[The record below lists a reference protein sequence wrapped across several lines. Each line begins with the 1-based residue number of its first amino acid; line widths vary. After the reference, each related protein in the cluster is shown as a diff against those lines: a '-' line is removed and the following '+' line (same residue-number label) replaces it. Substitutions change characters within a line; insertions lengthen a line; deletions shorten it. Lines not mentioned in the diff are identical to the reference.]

1 MKSFSKYQVFIAF
14 IFTVLIFV
22 SCDKNKLYEFSY
34 PTSEAH
40 FVGAKNQSLQVLS
53 ATQAPQKIEFGTTDV
68 ATTDRLITYK
78 LTSPTGAVAGT
89 HYNIIGGSGGS
100 ITMPAGQSIT
110 SISVQGIFAAYNATG
125 RKDTLVFTIA
135 EPSLKSS
142 TFSDTVKL
150 ALRGTCFEG
159 DIVLTE
165 LLGNYANTRETFGTS
180 PYGPYLTKI
189 TAATST
195 GLKTARITVTNI
207 WDNGWGPLQFD
218 LDWNDPANTM
228 ATVVPQAAIA
238 GSNAGDLSATY
249 AGQTIAVRAPSA
261 ALAVTPPT
269 YSYCLGK
276 FTLKMQLGVTGVG
289 FFGTLYTVNMAR

>member
-1 MKSFSKYQVFIAF
+1 MKSFSKYNLFIA
-14 IFTVLIFV
+14 LILATLFFGG
-22 SCDKNKLYEFSY
+22 CDKNKLYEFDY

-40 FVGAKNQSLQVLS
+40 FTGAKNQSMQILS

-68 ATTDRLITYK
+68 ASTDRLITYK

-89 HYNIIGGSGGS
+89 HYNIIGGAAGS
-100 ITMPAGQSIT
+100 ITMPAGQSIA

-125 RKDTLVFTIA
+125 RKDTLIFTIS

-142 TFSDTVKL
+142 VFSDTVKL
-150 ALRGTCFEG
+150 ALRGSCFEG
-159 DIVLTE
+159 DIVLAE

-218 LDWNDPANTM
+218 LDWNDPANPM
-228 ATVVPQAAIA
+228 ATVVAQAAIA

-249 AGQTIAVRAPSA
+249 NGQTIAVRAPSA

-289 FFGTLYTVNMAR
+289 FFGSLYTVNMAR